1 MSKLPLGNDP
11 SIRNDP
17 HFGKLFDATS
27 IPDQVEGFECP
38 DRDQIAEV
46 WPEGT
51 EAAKEVSDTS
61 DRLPDMT
68 SERVFSILL
77 SIQPDM
83 SSYCNVSCIQSRAN
97 HNYSWYPRSPTGPSA
112 TTKTRA
118 CSSIKPAGISSMGIT
133 APS

>member
-1 MSKLPLGNDP
+1 LLEQEPHFLEMSELPQGNDP

-17 HFGKLFDATS
+17 YFGKLFDATP
-27 IPDQVEGFECP
+27 IPDQVEGFECA

-61 DRLPDMT
+61 
-68 SERVFSILL
+68 VLL
-77 SIQPDM
+77 SMRPDT
-83 SSYCNVSCIQSRAN
+83 SSYCNGSCTQSRAN
-97 HNYSWYPRSPTGPSA
+97 HNYSWYPRSPTGPS
-112 TTKTRA
+112 TTTRTRA